1 MTLQNVK
8 KIHKKQYNK
17 TQHKSII
24 LCDSKAP
31 NNPCEETQKVC
42 QLCHIHEK
50 YQCSVLTYAQSAKWS
65 ATIFFW
71 RKQRC
76 SRVPPE
82 KKTMHSRNIYSDFQ
96 FINLCRIDSQNHQ
109 RRVALNNNIRE
120 QKYRTQLKSIPEN
133 PESCITVRPSSIKWR
148 KSTTNLPISSWTNS
162 RHRHQFMRAILHI
175 YRKWKKLFSLFM
187 LLYMESKIEKQC
199 IQNFTFYVI
208 TTVFLND
215 RQITTI

>member
-1 MTLQNVK
+1 MNLKPQTIHAKKPRKFVSYVIFMKNINV
-8 KIHKKQYNK
+8 
-17 TQHKSII
+17 
-24 LCDSKAP
+24 
-31 NNPCEETQKVC
+31 VC
-42 QLCHIHEK
+42 
-50 YQCSVLTYAQSAKWS
+50 LTYAQSAKWS

-96 FINLCRIDSQNHQ
+96 FINLCMIDSQNHQ

-162 RHRHQFMRAILHI
+162 PSPPI
-175 YRKWKKLFSLFM
+175 YEGNFAYIQK
-187 LLYMESKIEKQC
+187 MEETIFLIHAFIHG
-199 IQNFTFYVI
+199 IQNRKAMHTKFHILCYHNNFP
-208 TTVFLND
+208 
-215 RQITTI
+215 QW